1 MKEEDIEPI
10 GEDLKALASRYGIEE
25 FVFMY
30 CSENMY
36 GHLSGNIKGTFYATR
51 LIGLIEA
58 VRICVREELARASN
72 QEDKLK
78 REARKKMDGEG

>member
-58 VRICVREELARASN
+58 VRICVREELKRANN

-78 REARKKMDGEG
+78 REARKKREESK